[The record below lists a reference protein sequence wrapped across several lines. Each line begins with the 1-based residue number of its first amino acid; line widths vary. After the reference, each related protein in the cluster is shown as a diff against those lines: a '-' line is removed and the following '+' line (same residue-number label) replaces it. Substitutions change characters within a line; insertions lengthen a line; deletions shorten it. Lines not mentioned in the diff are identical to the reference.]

1 MVLGLRRPPGT
12 NLAAVRVVLPSIVAY
27 ALSFAYLAIYWN
39 NHHHMFQVIESVNGA
54 ILWANM
60 HLLFWL
66 SLVPFITGWV
76 AAAHGAPLPTAAY
89 GVVLLLS
96 AAAYTI
102 LEGRI
107 IAHQGERSRF
117 AEARGD
123 ARKERLSLA
132 LYVSAVP
139 LAFLRPWIA
148 DLLYL
153 TVALI
158 WLVPDRRIEAHLER
172 QQRA

>member
-1 MVLGLRRPPGT
+1 V
-12 NLAAVRVVLPSIVAY
+12 VAY

-39 NHHHMFQVIESVNGA
+39 NHHHMFQVIETVNGA

-66 SLVPFITGWV
+66 SLVPFITGWM
-76 AAAHGAPLPTAAY
+76 AATHGAPLPTATY
-89 GVVLLLS
+89 GVVLLL
-96 AAAYTI
+96 AAGAYTI

-107 IAHQGERSRF
+107 IAHQGEGSRF
-117 AEARGD
+117 AAARGD
-123 ARKERLSLA
+123 DRKERLSLA
-132 LYVSAVP
+132 LYVAAVP
-139 LAFLRPWIA
+139 LAFWRPWVS

-158 WLVPDRRIEAHLER
+158 WLVPDSRIETHLAR
-172 QQRA
+172 PRA